1 MDWLTQ
7 DLPCPFIFGVGHLTS
22 WLGKYKTICVAV
34 GVVLTF
40 LESMYYFQGLD
51 LFVIDSALQKRCG
64 GTGYSWASVG
74 FLDGVIV
81 DLFSLVLS

>member
-1 MDWLTQ
+1 M
-7 DLPCPFIFGVGHLTS
+7 
-22 WLGKYKTICVAV
+22 
-34 GVVLTF
+34 GVVLTL

-64 GTGYSWASVG
+64 GTGYSWASVVG